1 MNLLPNRK
9 ARREL
14 AKKLG
19 LLEKKSKS
27 TLAQQIEMTRRAI
40 DTGKAIH
47 RRNLEEQLRNE
58 DKIANA
64 KEADKL
70 KSLIDSGI
78 SPDDALESLKNK

>member
-27 TLAQQIEMTRRAI
+27 TFTEKLEMTRRAI

-47 RRNLEEQLRNE
+47 RRNLEEQLRVE
-58 DKIANA
+58 DKIASD
-64 KEADKL
+64 KEANKL
-70 KSLIDSGI
+70 KDLIETGLTSEE
-78 SPDDALESLKNK
+78 ALEQLKIK